1 MVLLKN
7 KELRQG
13 FLLFGAVS
21 AVLTGAGFCQSTTCG
36 ALVLSACLILGAVH
50 FVIQRSRYL
59 ALQKL
64 SRGLDAL
71 LTSGT
76 PLAIRE
82 YQEGELFILA
92 DQIQKLALRLTESA
106 EAVKADKKYLADS
119 LADISHQ
126 LRTPLTAMNLT
137 LAMLRSP
144 ELTEEKKLALTAE
157 LRGLLNRI
165 EWLVETLLKLSKLD
179 AGMVRLAKQSVSVRE
194 LISRAA
200 APIAIG
206 MDLRSQRLEVSCGE
220 ERFEGDLI
228 WSSEALSNLLK
239 NCMEH
244 TPEGG
249 TVTVTAAE
257 TPLYTQIQVED
268 TGSGFDSKDI
278 PHLFERFYKG
288 SNASENSY
296 GIGLALARTVI
307 AAQNGTVQAMNGST
321 GAKFIIRFYKQVI

>member
-21 AVLTGAGFCQSTTCG
+21 AVLTGAGFWQSTTCG
-36 ALVLSACLILGAVH
+36 ALVLSACLVLGAVH
-50 FVIQRSRYL
+50 FAIQRSRYL

-64 SRGLDAL
+64 SWGLDAL

-92 DQIQKLALRLTESA
+92 DQIQKLTLRLTESA

-144 ELTEEKKLALTAE
+144 ELTEEKKLALTTE

-194 LISRAA
+194 LISRSA

-206 MDLRSQRLEVSCGE
+206 MDLRSQRLVVSCGE
-220 ERFEGDLI
+220 ERFDGDLI

-249 TVTVTAAE
+249 TITVTAQE
-257 TPLYTQIQVED
+257 TPLYTQIVVED
-268 TGSGFDSKDI
+268 TGSGFDPKDI

-307 AAQNGTVQAMNGST
+307 AAQNGTVQAMSGST